1 MDESEEAGSEL
12 IEAGGDPSE
21 LLELEEEGFHKM
33 ALFVEPPIDI
43 SQTLSDLHLFVLCS
57 VNFKDHR
64 FADQPERT
72 GDVPKLDFM
81 E

>member
-1 MDESEEAGSEL
+1 
-12 IEAGGDPSE
+12 
-21 LLELEEEGFHKM
+21 M